1 MKFRSMRRASLA
13 APVSV
18 ARLLSAALF
27 GVAVL
32 APAAQ
37 AQTRNAASP
46 AAEDPHAPVYVVSSR
61 ATYLAGL
68 QEVASEGLARRDGQ
82 GNALVIAKLRTHQV
96 GDLARH
102 VHEKENRCGGFF
114 AFDSLADAEAF
125 VRNDRSAQA
134 MKTGSFA
141 HALLAAPID
150 NGATVNPW
158 LGNVDAA
165 RIKSTIS
172 TLSAYTNRYYAS
184 TTGRTSAEWIKSAW
198 DGLASGRSDVSSELS
213 ACSNCSTQP
222 SVILTIQGAEL
233 PDEIVV
239 LGAHLDSINGSAG
252 GSTSQV
258 APGADDDASGIAT
271 LTEVLR
277 VALANGWRP
286 KRTVKFM
293 GYAAEEVGL
302 RGSNAI
308 AQAHRNANANVVGV
322 LQLDM
327 TNYQTGGTEMRIV
340 SDYSSADMKQFL
352 ADLFD
357 TYLAPLGIQ
366 RGTYTCGYGCSDH
379 ASWTSAGY
387 PAAIM
392 FEGGTSSG
400 GYNPNIHTTADTL
413 ANMGNTAAPSAHFA
427 KLGLAFLGELAKTA
441 GTTGNVPPVA
451 NFSSSISGLT
461 VNFTDSSSDSDGSI
475 ASRSWNFGDGT
486 TSTATN
492 PSKTYAA
499 AGSYTVTLTVTDNG
513 GASNSKSQV
522 VTVGSTG
529 TTLQNGVPV
538 TGIGGAAGSEQR
550 WTMQVPSDSI
560 GLKFVTSGGSGDAD
574 LYVKF
579 GSAPTTTSYDCK
591 SEGSSNAETC
601 NLATATPGTWHVL
614 VKGYSAFSGM
624 SLTGSYTISGPRT
637 TYSNTADYAIR
648 DNATVDSPVTVSGRT
663 GNAPSN
669 ASVTVAIVHT
679 YIGDL
684 KVDLVAPDGS
694 LYNIHNCTGSSTDN
708 INRTVTLNL
717 STEALNGTWKLRVND
732 NAGGDVGRID
742 SWSVTF

>member
-1 MKFRSMRRASLA
+1 MKFRSIRRASLA
-13 APVSV
+13 AP
-18 ARLLSAALF
+18 LLSATLLGAAF
-27 GVAVL
+27 L
-32 APAAQ
+32 APAAH
-37 AQTRNAASP
+37 AQTRNRAP
-46 AAEDPHAPVYVVSSR
+46 TAEDPQAPVYVVASR

-68 QEVASEGLARRDGQ
+68 QNMATEGVARRDSQ
-82 GNALVIAKLRTHQV
+82 GHELVIAKLRAHQV

-114 AFDSLADAEAF
+114 AFDSQAEAETF

-134 MKTGSFA
+134 MKRASLANT
-141 HALLAAPID
+141 LLAAPID
-150 NGATVNPW
+150 NGTTVNPW

-165 RIKSTIS
+165 RIKSTIT
-172 TLSAYTNRYYAS
+172 TLAGYTNRYYTS
-184 TTGRTSAEWIKSAW
+184 TTGKTSAEWIKSTW
-198 DGLASGRSDVSSELS
+198 DGLASGRSDVSSELFT

-233 PDEIVV
+233 PNEVVV

-252 GSTSQV
+252 GSNSQV

-277 VALANGWRP
+277 VALANGWHP

-308 AQAHRNANANVVGV
+308 AQSFQAAGTNVVGV

-327 TNYQTGGTEMRIV
+327 TNYQTAGTEMRIV
-340 SDYSSADMKQFL
+340 TDYSSEDMKQFF

-392 FEGGTSSG
+392 FEGGTASG
-400 GYNPNIHTTADTL
+400 GYNPNIHGTGDTL
-413 ANMGNTAAPSAHFA
+413 ANMGDTAAPSAYFA
-427 KLGLAFLGELAKTA
+427 KFGLAFLGELAKTA
-441 GTTGNVPPVA
+441 GSTGNAAPVA
-451 NFSSSISGLT
+451 NFSSSVSGLT
-461 VNFTDSSSDSDGSI
+461 VNFTDSSSDSDGTI
-475 ASRSWNFGDGT
+475 ASRSWNFGDST
-486 TSTATN
+486 SSTATN
-492 PSKTYAA
+492 PSHTYAA

-513 GASNSKSQV
+513 GASNSKSQT
-522 VTVGSTG
+522 VTVGSSG
-529 TTLQNGVPV
+529 SMLQPGVPV
-538 TGIGGAAGSEQR
+538 TGISGAAGSEQR
-550 WTMQVPSDSI
+550 WTMQVPTDST
-560 GLKFVTSGGSGDAD
+560 GLKFVTSGGTGDAD
-574 LYVKF
+574 LYVKY

-591 SEGSSNAETC
+591 SEGSSTAETC
-601 NLATATPGTWHVL
+601 TLPSATPGTWHVL

-624 SLTGSYTISGPRT
+624 SLTGSYTITGPRT
-637 TYSNTADYAIR
+637 SYSNTTDYAIN
-648 DNATVDSPVTVSGRT
+648 DNATVDSPVTVSGRS
-663 GNAPSN
+663 GNAPAD

-684 KVDLVAPDGS
+684 KVDLVAPDGT
-694 LYNIHNCTGSSTDN
+694 LYNIHNHTGGSADN
-708 INRTVTLNL
+708 INKTVTLNL
-717 STEALNGTWKLRVND
+717 SSEAMNGTWKLRVND
-732 NAGGDVGRID
+732 NANGDTGKID
-742 SWSVTF
+742 SWSVAF

>member
-1 MKFRSMRRASLA
+1 MKFRSGRMAPLA
-13 APVSV
+13 AP
-18 ARLLSAALF
+18 LLAMLLAAGGASAQAQ
-27 GVAVL
+27 
-32 APAAQ
+32 APAAS
-37 AQTRNAASP
+37 RS
-46 AAEDPHAPVYVVSSR
+46 EDPHAPVYVVTSR

-68 QEVASEGLARRDGQ
+68 QDVASDGITRRDSQ
-82 GNALVIAKLRTHQV
+82 GHELVISRMRAHQI

-102 VHEKENRCGGFF
+102 VHEQENRCGGFF

-125 VRNDRSAQA
+125 IRNDRSAQA
-134 MKTGSFA
+134 LHGDSRTN
-141 HALLAAPID
+141 ALLATPID

-158 LGNVDAA
+158 LGSVDAT
-165 RIKSTIS
+165 RIRSAIA
-172 TLSAYTNRYYAS
+172 TLSGYTNRYYAS
-184 TTGRTSAEWIKSAW
+184 TTGRTSAEWIRSTW
-198 DGLASGRSDVSSELS
+198 DALASGRSDASSELF

-239 LGAHLDSINGSAG
+239 LGAHLDSINGSGG

-308 AQAHRNANANVVGV
+308 AQAHRNAGANVVGV

-327 TNYQTGGTEMRIV
+327 TNYQTGSTEMRIV

-392 FEGGTSSG
+392 FEGGSASG
-400 GYNPNIHTTADTL
+400 GYNPNIHTTGDTL

-441 GTTGNVPPVA
+441 GTAGNTPPLA
-451 NFSSSISGLT
+451 NFSSSVNGLS
-461 VNFTDSSSDSDGSI
+461 VNFTDTSTDSDGSI
-475 ASRSWNFGDGT
+475 ASRSWNFGDGSS
-486 TSTATN
+486 STATN
-492 PSKTYAA
+492 PAHAYAA
-499 AGSYTVTLTVTDNG
+499 AGSYTVTLTVSDDD
-513 GASNSKSQV
+513 GASHSRSQAV
-522 VTVGSTG
+522 SVGGSG
-529 TTLQNGVPV
+529 TMLQPGVPV
-538 TGIGGAAGSEQR
+538 TGIAGAAGSEQR
-550 WTMQVPSDSI
+550 WTMLVPSDSTA
-560 GLKFVTSGGSGDAD
+560 LKFTTSGGSGDAD
-574 LYVKF
+574 LYVKY
-579 GSAPTTTSYDCK
+579 GSAPTTTSYDCR
-591 SEGSSNAETC
+591 STGSSNAETC
-601 NLATATPGTWHVL
+601 NLTAAIPGTWHVL

-624 SLTGSYTISGPRT
+624 SLTGSFSITGPRT
-637 TYSNTADYAIR
+637 TYGNSNDYTIS
-648 DNATVDSPVTVSGRT
+648 DNATVESPVTVTGRS
-663 GNAPSN
+663 GNAPSD
-669 ASVTVAIVHT
+669 ASVTVNIVHT

-684 KVDLVAPDGS
+684 RVDLVAPDGT
-694 LYNIHNCTGSSTDN
+694 LYNLHNRSGGSTDN
-708 INRTVTLNL
+708 INKTVTLDL
-717 STEALNGTWKLRVND
+717 SGEAMNGTWKLRVRD
-732 NAGGDVGRID
+732 NANGDVGRID
-742 SWSVTF
+742 SWSIAF

>member
-1 MKFRSMRRASLA
+1 MKFRFRRRASLA
-13 APVSV
+13 AP
-18 ARLLSAALF
+18 LI
-27 GVAVL
+27 AVL
-32 APAAQ
+32 LAGACFTPLAA
-37 AQTRNAASP
+37 AQTRAATP
-46 AAEDPHAPVYVVSSR
+46 ARTEDPLAPVYIVTAR
-61 ATYLAGL
+61 ATYTAGL
-68 QEVASEGLARRDGQ
+68 QAIASDGVARRDSQ
-82 GNALVIAKLRTHQV
+82 GHELVIAKLRAHQV

-114 AFDSLADAEAF
+114 AFDTQAEAEAF
-125 VRNDRSAQA
+125 IRNDRSAQLLKPSLRA
-134 MKTGSFA
+134 N
-141 HALLAAPID
+141 ALLAAPID

-158 LGNVDAA
+158 LGSVDAN
-165 RIKSTIS
+165 RIKSTIT
-172 TLSAYTNRYYAS
+172 TLSNYTNRYYAAPA
-184 TTGRTSAEWIKSAW
+184 GKTSAEWIKSTW
-198 DGLASGRSDVSSELS
+198 DALGSGRSDVSSELF
-213 ACSNCSTQP
+213 ACANCSTQP

-271 LTEVLR
+271 LTEVVR

-308 AQAHRNANANVVGV
+308 AQSFASAGKNVVGV

-400 GYNPNIHTTADTL
+400 GYNPNIHGTGDTL

-427 KLGLAFLGELAKTA
+427 RLGLAFLGELAKTA
-441 GTTGNVPPVA
+441 GSGGNVPPVA
-451 NFSSSISGLT
+451 NFASSVSGLT
-461 VNFTDSSSDSDGSI
+461 ASFTDTSTDSDGSI

-486 TSTATN
+486 SSTAAN
-492 PSKTYAA
+492 PSHAYAA

-513 GASNSKSQV
+513 GASSGKSQT
-522 VTVGSTG
+522 VTVGSSG
-529 TTLQNGVPV
+529 TMLQNGVPV

-550 WTMQVPSDSI
+550 WTMIVPSDST
-560 GLKFVTSGGSGDAD
+560 GLKFVTSGGGGDAD
-574 LYVKF
+574 LYVKY

-591 SEGSSNAETC
+591 SEGGTTAESC
-601 NLATATPGTWHVL
+601 ALPSALPGTWHVL

-624 SLTGSYTISGPRT
+624 SLTGSYTITGPRT
-637 TYSNTADYAIR
+637 SYGNTTDYAIN
-648 DNATVDSPVTVSGRT
+648 DNATVESPVTVSGRS
-663 GNAPSN
+663 GNAPAD

-684 KVDLVAPDGS
+684 KVDLVAPDGT
-694 LYNIHNCTGSSTDN
+694 LYNLHNRSGGSADN
-708 INRTVTLNL
+708 INKTVTLNL
-717 STEALNGTWKLRVND
+717 SSEAMNGTWKLRVSD
-732 NAGGDVGRID
+732 NANGDVGRID
-742 SWSVTF
+742 SWSIAF

>member
-13 APVSV
+13 APM
-18 ARLLSAALF
+18 LSATLL
-27 GVAVL
+27 GVACL
-32 APAAQ
+32 APSARAQ
-37 AQTRNAASP
+37 MHNRAAS
-46 AAEDPHAPVYVVSSR
+46 EDPHAPVYVVASR

-68 QEVASEGLARRDGQ
+68 QDIATEDQTRRDSQ
-82 GNALVIAKLRTHQV
+82 GNELVIAKLRAHQV

-102 VHEKENRCGGFF
+102 VHEKESRCGGFF
-114 AFDSLADAEAF
+114 AFDSLVEAETF
-125 VRNDRSAQA
+125 IRNDRSAQA
-134 MKTGSFA
+134 LKRSSLANT
-141 HALLAAPID
+141 LLAAPID

-158 LGNVDAA
+158 LGNVDAT

-172 TLSAYTNRYYAS
+172 TLSGYTNRYYAS
-184 TTGRTSAEWIKSAW
+184 TTGKTSAEWIKSTW
-198 DGLASGRSDVSSELS
+198 DGLASGRSDVSSELF

-233 PDEIVV
+233 PNEVVV

-271 LTEVLR
+271 LTDVLR
-277 VALANGWRP
+277 VSLANGWRP

-308 AQAHRNANANVVGV
+308 AQSFKNAGTNVVGV

-327 TNYQTGGTEMRIV
+327 TNYQTGSTEMRIV

-357 TYLAPLGIQ
+357 AYLAPLGIQ

-400 GYNPNIHTTADTL
+400 GYNPNIHTTGDTL
-413 ANMGNTAAPSAHFA
+413 ANMGDSAAPSAHFA

-441 GTTGNVPPVA
+441 GSTGNAPPVA
-451 NFSSSISGLT
+451 NFSSSVSGLT

-475 ASRSWNFGDGT
+475 ASRSWNFGDST
-486 TSTATN
+486 SSTATN
-492 PSKTYAA
+492 PSHAYAA

-513 GASNSKSQV
+513 GASSSKSQT
-522 VTVGSTG
+522 VTVGSSG
-529 TTLQNGVPV
+529 SMLQNGVPV
-538 TGIGGAAGSEQR
+538 TGISGATGSEQR

-560 GLKFVTSGGSGDAD
+560 NLKFVTSGGTGDAD
-574 LYVKF
+574 LYLKY
-579 GSAPTTTSYDCK
+579 GTAPTTSSYDCK
-591 SEGSSNAETC
+591 SEGSTTAETC
-601 NLATATPGTWHVL
+601 SLPAATPGTWHVL

-637 TYSNTADYAIR
+637 TYSNTADFTIN
-648 DNATVDSPVTVSGRT
+648 DNATVESPITVSGRS
-663 GNAPSN
+663 GNAP
-669 ASVTVAIVHT
+669 ADTSVTVAIVHP
-679 YIGDL
+679 YVGDL

-694 LYNIHNCTGSSTDN
+694 LYNIHNRTGGSADN
-708 INRTVTLNL
+708 INKTVTLNL
-717 STEALNGTWKLRVND
+717 SSEAMNGTWKLRVND
-732 NAGGDVGRID
+732 NANGDVGRID